1 MKCRKSWF
9 YNLSVILAG
18 FFVLYAL
25 IISFTAQGKEA
36 VSPAG
41 FQGVLLLGLF
51 SGFVVVRLV
60 AWGIARFRLKRFFS
74 DRKIWV
80 RAAEA
85 VVVILVIAAAVWLR
99 IDSIQNQGH
108 VLNEEENRY
117 YEIATHLKEKTLLT
131 QGASYCD
138 FLKESPHTLG
148 YAVCLRLAFSL
159 WGVSVRSGLWLNVCF
174 AAAGLTLLYLIGRK
188 LSGRAGGLMVL
199 AWGAFVP
206 SEIEKVFQLT
216 SRPVTEFFLLAC
228 SALLVHTLLDF
239 DKEKGRAGVCF
250 SWYILLGCLIAVG
263 AVINPVLFLFG
274 VVALISLLPQKM
286 ELPNKPQNDIPLLL
300 RFMHYGW
307 VRGILIVIPFLL
319 LYGILFT
326 NIKMM
331 IDRDVSAWG
340 TFFAALSSGL
350 QRLQA
355 DFWGGFMRM
364 MEQYA
369 QIWYEDGIQGVLQV
383 ILLLSAMLGVG
394 TLYRKEGSFH
404 HMFVLLLLTGVA
416 SGLFLE
422 KEAYPGE
429 LFLFCCLFLA
439 GFGIESFFT
448 EAEEN
453 RKRQLGEEELL
464 TEQEAQKQR
473 ELEAYKQVEEEVT
486 KIREEAL
493 ENVFDMN
500 YALEHGHV
508 IMTVSE
514 AYGKRKQDSEEEE
527 Q

>member
-1 MKCRKSWF
+1 MKCRKNWF

-25 IISFTAQGKEA
+25 VISFAAQGKDA
-36 VSPAG
+36 VNPAG

-51 SGFVVVRLV
+51 AGFAAVRFA
-60 AWGIARFRLKRFFS
+60 AWFSARFRLNQVFS
-74 DRKIWV
+74 DEKSWV
-80 RAAEA
+80 RVAEA
-85 VVVILVIAAAVWLR
+85 IVVIAVIAAAVWLR
-99 IDSIQNQGH
+99 LVCIQNQGH
-108 VLNEEENRY
+108 VLNEDENRY
-117 YEIATHLKEKTLLT
+117 YEIASHLEEKTLRT
-131 QGASYCD
+131 EGASYCD

-159 WGVSVRSGLWLNVCF
+159 WGVSVDSGLYLNVCF
-174 AAAGLTLLYLIGRK
+174 AAAGLFFLYLIGRK
-188 LSGRAGGLMVL
+188 LSGRIGGLLMLV
-199 AWGAFVP
+199 WGAFVP
-206 SEIEKVFQLT
+206 SETEKVLQLT
-216 SRPVTEFFLLAC
+216 SRPVTVFFLLAC

-263 AVINPVLFLFG
+263 AVINPLLFLFG
-274 VVALISLLPQKM
+274 AAALLSVIPQKM
-286 ELPNKPQNDIPLLL
+286 ELPNKPKNDIPLLL

-307 VRGILIVIPFLL
+307 VRGILMVIPFLL
-319 LYGILFT
+319 LYAILFT
-326 NIKMM
+326 NIEMA

-340 TFFAALSSGL
+340 TFFAAVSSGL
-350 QRLQA
+350 QRLWA
-355 DFWGGFMRM
+355 DFWGGFVQM

-369 QIWYEDGIQGVLQV
+369 QVWIADDTQGTLQV
-383 ILLLSAMLGVG
+383 ILLLSAVLGVG
-394 TLYRKEGSFH
+394 TLHRKEGSFH

-422 KEAYPGE
+422 QEAYPGE
-429 LFLFCCLFLA
+429 LFGFCCLFLA
-439 GFGIESFFT
+439 GLGIEGIFA

-453 RKRQLGEEELL
+453 RKRKLGEEELL
-464 TEQEAQKQR
+464 NEQEAEKQR
-473 ELEAYKQVEEEVT
+473 ELDAYKQVEEEVT

-514 AYGKRKQDSEEEE
+514 AYGKGKQDSKEEEN
-527 Q
+527 